1 MAKWLACM
9 SCTLPD
15 WGLEA
20 HQDPLRLT
28 TLVHIEYRY
37 PMTVCSGFLSLQH
50 QICAQLIPTIVP
62 VTTTVPL
69 VHQQMEDSVAT
80 VTMATL
86 ILSTVTG
93 RALVRVYHSLDCSCA

>member
-1 MAKWLACM
+1 MAKWLACI
-9 SCTLPD
+9 SCTLPV
-15 WGLEA
+15 WGFEA

-37 PMTVCSGFLSLQH
+37 PMTECSGFLSSQH

-62 VTTTVPL
+62 VTTRVPL
-69 VHQQMEDSVAT
+69 VHQEMEDLVAS

-86 ILSTVTG
+86 KLSTVTG
-93 RALVRVYHSLDCSCA
+93 RALVRVNHLLDCSCA